1 MSQQPPQ
8 PLFNAT
14 QVLRTPWD
22 THGAQD
28 AVRPLAA
35 VLRDAGEPQ
44 QTRQNESTEQRAGF
58 EKGYQEGLQSA
69 KKLTNTLMDRY
80 QQAVKTL
87 AEAREQIL
95 AQSHDD
101 MVRLAVH
108 VATQLVMSDMRVRTD
123 MTARMI
129 EHCVT
134 LLKEADSIT
143 VQVSST
149 DLQALREHHPE
160 ALQHAHVQIVEDAS
174 INVGGV
180 RARCALG
187 SVDATLQTRIR
198 AMAQQMLGEGDAERV
213 APLAGEKG
221 GGDAER

>member
-22 THGAQD
+22 AHKAQD
-28 AVRPLAA
+28 TMRPLSE
-35 VLRDAGEPQ
+35 VLREAGSPQ
-44 QTRQNESTEQRAGF
+44 EAPNAETVEHRQGF
-58 EKGYQEGLQSA
+58 DKGYQEGLQSA

-87 AEAREQIL
+87 AEAREQVL
-95 AQSHDD
+95 AQSQDD

-108 VATQLVMSDMRVRTD
+108 VATQLVLSDMRGRTD

-129 EHCVT
+129 DHCVT

-143 VQVSST
+143 VQVSPT
-149 DLQALREHHPE
+149 DLQALREHYPE
-160 ALQHAHVQIVEDAS
+160 TLQRPRVNIVEDPS

-180 RARCALG
+180 RARCSLG
-187 SVDATLQTRIR
+187 TVDATLQARVR
-198 AMAQQMLGEGDAERV
+198 SMAQQMLSDEEAAKLAEQGTGAADAK
-213 APLAGEKG
+213 P
-221 GGDAER
+221 

>member
-22 THGAQD
+22 AKGAQE
-28 AVRPLAA
+28 AIRPLAE
-35 VLRDAGEPQ
+35 VLRDTGAAHHEAEETQ
-44 QTRQNESTEQRAGF
+44 EHREGF
-58 EKGYQEGLQSA
+58 DKGYQEGLQSA

-80 QQAVKTL
+80 QQAIKTL
-87 AEAREQIL
+87 AECRTQVL
-95 AQSHDD
+95 AQSQDD

-129 EHCVT
+129 SHCVT
-134 LLKEADSIT
+134 LLEEADSIT
-143 VQVSST
+143 VHVSPT
-149 DLQALREHHPE
+149 DILALREQHPE
-160 ALQHAHVQIVEDAS
+160 ALAHPRVKVIEDPS
-174 INVGGV
+174 ITVGGV

-187 SVDATLQTRIR
+187 SVDATLQARIR
-198 AMAQQMLGEGDAERV
+198 TMAQQMLPEVEAASV
-213 APLAGEKG
+213 APE
-221 GGDAER
+221 